1 MNKTKNY
8 SQQFTCKSS
17 KELTVCLYQKKLKY
31 PLPSESLLQFY
42 FQFVPLRK
50 HRKIRSDVLRLH
62 VIANSDTS
70 VDQNLK
76 LRLRDYILQEGKDI
90 FNGSVNV
97 ENAVEKIEPVLPEL
111 EKSAKAFVNQAGF
124 DYDVKISLSNE
135 YFTTRTYET
144 VTLPAG
150 KYLALRVV
158 IGSGEGHNWWCVM
171 FPPMCVP
178 AADKKDEIE
187 NVFSEKEIKLVESK
201 PKYEPRF
208 KVVEI
213 YEQLKEIISEKSEQ
227 SQ

>member
-1 MNKTKNY
+1 MSFSGKIRISIAIGIVTAVIFSICSFAKT
-8 SQQFTCKSS
+8 
-17 KELTVCLYQKKLKY
+17 
-31 PLPSESLLQFY
+31 SEE
-42 FQFVPLRK
+42 
-50 HRKIRSDVLRLH
+50 IRSDVLRLH
-62 VIANSDTS
+62 VIANSDSS

-76 LRLRDYILQEGKDI
+76 LRLRDYILEEGEDI
-90 FNGSVNV
+90 FDGSVNV
-97 ENAVEKIEPVLPEL
+97 ENAVKKIEPKLSEL
-111 EKSAKAFVNQAGF
+111 EKSAETFVKNAGF
-124 DYDVKISLSNE
+124 DYDVKITLSNE
-135 YFTTRTYET
+135 YFTTRTYES

-187 NVFSEKEIKLVESK
+187 NVFTDKEIKLVESK

-213 YEQLKEIISEKSEQ
+213 YEQIRETISERTGQ
-227 SQ
+227 AP

>member
-1 MNKTKNY
+1 MSLSKKIKISVTVGIVVAILFSICSFAKT
-8 SQQFTCKSS
+8 
-17 KELTVCLYQKKLKY
+17 
-31 PLPSESLLQFY
+31 SEE
-42 FQFVPLRK
+42 
-50 HRKIRSDVLRLH
+50 IRSDVLRLH

-97 ENAVEKIEPVLPEL
+97 ENAVENIEPVLPEL

>member
-1 MNKTKNY
+1 MSLSKKIKISVTVGIVVAILFSICSFAKT
-8 SQQFTCKSS
+8 
-17 KELTVCLYQKKLKY
+17 
-31 PLPSESLLQFY
+31 SEE
-42 FQFVPLRK
+42 
-50 HRKIRSDVLRLH
+50 IRSDVLRLH

-97 ENAVEKIEPVLPEL
+97 ENAVKKIEPVLPEL

-135 YFTTRTYET
+135 YFTTKTYET

>member
-1 MNKTKNY
+1 MSFSGKIRISIAIGIVTAVIFSICSFAKT
-8 SQQFTCKSS
+8 
-17 KELTVCLYQKKLKY
+17 
-31 PLPSESLLQFY
+31 SEE
-42 FQFVPLRK
+42 
-50 HRKIRSDVLRLH
+50 IRSDVLRLH
-62 VIANSDTS
+62 VIANSDSS

-76 LRLRDYILQEGKDI
+76 IRLRDYILEEGEDI
-90 FNGSVNV
+90 FDGSVNV
-97 ENAVEKIEPVLPEL
+97 ENAVKKIEPKLAEL
-111 EKSAKAFVNQAGF
+111 EKSAETFVKNAGF
-124 DYDVKISLSNE
+124 DYDVKITLSNE
-135 YFTTRTYET
+135 YFTTRTYES

-187 NVFSEKEIKLVESK
+187 NVFTDKEIKLVESK

-213 YEQLKEIISEKSEQ
+213 YEQIRETISERTGQ
-227 SQ
+227 AL

>member
-1 MNKTKNY
+1 MSLSKKIKISVTVGIVVAILFSICSFAKT
-8 SQQFTCKSS
+8 
-17 KELTVCLYQKKLKY
+17 
-31 PLPSESLLQFY
+31 SEE
-42 FQFVPLRK
+42 
-50 HRKIRSDVLRLH
+50 IRSDVLRLH

-227 SQ
+227 YQ

>member
-1 MNKTKNY
+1 MSFSGKIRISIAIGIVTAVIFSICSFAKT
-8 SQQFTCKSS
+8 
-17 KELTVCLYQKKLKY
+17 
-31 PLPSESLLQFY
+31 SEE
-42 FQFVPLRK
+42 
-50 HRKIRSDVLRLH
+50 IRSDVLRLH
-62 VIANSDTS
+62 VIANSDSS

-76 LRLRDYILQEGKDI
+76 LRLRDYILEEGEDI
-90 FNGSVNV
+90 FDGSVNV
-97 ENAVEKIEPVLPEL
+97 ENAVKKIEPKLAEL
-111 EKSAKAFVNQAGF
+111 EKSADTFVRNAGF
-124 DYDVKISLSNE
+124 DYDVKITLSNE
-135 YFTTRTYET
+135 YFTTRTYES

-187 NVFSEKEIKLVESK
+187 NVFTDKEIKLVESK

-213 YEQLKEIISEKSEQ
+213 YEQIRETISERTGQ
-227 SQ
+227 AP

>member
-1 MNKTKNY
+1 MSFSGKIRISIVIGIVTAVIFSICSFAKT
-8 SQQFTCKSS
+8 
-17 KELTVCLYQKKLKY
+17 
-31 PLPSESLLQFY
+31 SEE
-42 FQFVPLRK
+42 
-50 HRKIRSDVLRLH
+50 IRSDVLRLH
-62 VIANSDTS
+62 VIANSDSS

-76 LRLRDYILQEGKDI
+76 LRLRDYILEEGEDI
-90 FNGSVNV
+90 FDGSVNV
-97 ENAVEKIEPVLPEL
+97 ENAVEKIEPKLSEL
-111 EKSAKAFVNQAGF
+111 EKSAETFVKNAGF
-124 DYDVKISLSNE
+124 DYDVKITLSNE
-135 YFTTRTYET
+135 YFTTRTYES

-187 NVFSEKEIKLVESK
+187 NVFTDKEIKLVESK

-213 YEQLKEIISEKSEQ
+213 YEQIRETISERTGQ
-227 SQ
+227 AP

>member
-1 MNKTKNY
+1 MSFSGKIKISIAIGIVTAVIFSICSFAKT
-8 SQQFTCKSS
+8 
-17 KELTVCLYQKKLKY
+17 
-31 PLPSESLLQFY
+31 SEE
-42 FQFVPLRK
+42 
-50 HRKIRSDVLRLH
+50 IRSDVLRLH
-62 VIANSDTS
+62 VIANSDSS

-76 LRLRDYILQEGKDI
+76 LRLRDYILEEGEDI
-90 FNGSVNV
+90 FDGSVNV
-97 ENAVEKIEPVLPEL
+97 ENAVKKIEPKLAEL
-111 EKSAKAFVNQAGF
+111 ENSAETFVKNAGF
-124 DYDVKISLSNE
+124 DYDVKITLSNE
-135 YFTTRTYET
+135 YFTTRTYES

-187 NVFSEKEIKLVESK
+187 NVFTDKEIKLVESK

-213 YEQLKEIISEKSEQ
+213 YEQIRETISERTGQ
-227 SQ
+227 AP

>member
-1 MNKTKNY
+1 MSLSKKIKISVTVGIVVAILFSICSFAKT
-8 SQQFTCKSS
+8 
-17 KELTVCLYQKKLKY
+17 
-31 PLPSESLLQFY
+31 SEE
-42 FQFVPLRK
+42 
-50 HRKIRSDVLRLH
+50 IRSDVLRLH

-111 EKSAKAFVNQAGF
+111 EKSAKAFVNKAGF

>member
-1 MNKTKNY
+1 MSFSGKIRISIAIGIVAAVIFSICSFAKT
-8 SQQFTCKSS
+8 
-17 KELTVCLYQKKLKY
+17 
-31 PLPSESLLQFY
+31 SEE
-42 FQFVPLRK
+42 
-50 HRKIRSDVLRLH
+50 IRSDVLRLH
-62 VIANSDTS
+62 VIANSDSS

-76 LRLRDYILQEGKDI
+76 LRLRDYILEEGEDI
-90 FNGSVNV
+90 FDGSVNV
-97 ENAVEKIEPVLPEL
+97 ENAVKKIEPKLTEL
-111 EKSAKAFVNQAGF
+111 ENSAETFVKNAGF
-124 DYDVKISLSNE
+124 DYDVKITLSNE
-135 YFTTRTYET
+135 YFTTRTYES

-187 NVFSEKEIKLVESK
+187 NVFTDKEIKLVESK

-213 YEQLKEIISEKSEQ
+213 YEQIRETISERTGQ
-227 SQ
+227 AL

>member
-1 MNKTKNY
+1 MSLSKKIKISVTVGIVVAILFSICSFAKT
-8 SQQFTCKSS
+8 
-17 KELTVCLYQKKLKY
+17 
-31 PLPSESLLQFY
+31 SEE
-42 FQFVPLRK
+42 
-50 HRKIRSDVLRLH
+50 IRSDVLRLH

-158 IGSGEGHNWWCVM
+158 IGSGVGHNWWCVM

>member
-1 MNKTKNY
+1 MSFSGKIRISIAIGIVTAVIFSICSFAKT
-8 SQQFTCKSS
+8 
-17 KELTVCLYQKKLKY
+17 
-31 PLPSESLLQFY
+31 SEE
-42 FQFVPLRK
+42 
-50 HRKIRSDVLRLH
+50 IRSDVLRLH
-62 VIANSDTS
+62 VIANSDSS

-76 LRLRDYILQEGKDI
+76 LRLRDYILEEGEDI
-90 FNGSVNV
+90 FDGSVNV
-97 ENAVEKIEPVLPEL
+97 ENAVKKIEPKLAEL
-111 EKSAKAFVNQAGF
+111 EKSADTFVRNAGF
-124 DYDVKISLSNE
+124 DYDVKITLSNE
-135 YFTTRTYET
+135 YYTTRTYES

-187 NVFSEKEIKLVESK
+187 NVFTDKEIKLVESK

-213 YEQLKEIISEKSEQ
+213 YEQIRETISERTGQ
-227 SQ
+227 AL

>member
-1 MNKTKNY
+1 MSLSKKIKISVTVGIVVAILFSICSFAKT
-8 SQQFTCKSS
+8 
-17 KELTVCLYQKKLKY
+17 
-31 PLPSESLLQFY
+31 SEE
-42 FQFVPLRK
+42 
-50 HRKIRSDVLRLH
+50 IRSDVLRLH

-213 YEQLKEIISEKSEQ
+213 YEQLKEIIFEKSEQ

>member
-1 MNKTKNY
+1 MSLSKKIKISVTVGIVVAILFSICSFAKT
-8 SQQFTCKSS
+8 
-17 KELTVCLYQKKLKY
+17 
-31 PLPSESLLQFY
+31 SEE
-42 FQFVPLRK
+42 
-50 HRKIRSDVLRLH
+50 IRSDVLRLH

-76 LRLRDYILQEGKDI
+76 LRLRDYLLQEGKDI

-111 EKSAKAFVNQAGF
+111 EKSAKAFVNRAGF

-213 YEQLKEIISEKSEQ
+213 YEQLKEIICEKSEQ

>member
-1 MNKTKNY
+1 MSLSKKIKISVTVGIVVAILFSICSFAKT
-8 SQQFTCKSS
+8 
-17 KELTVCLYQKKLKY
+17 
-31 PLPSESLLQFY
+31 SEE
-42 FQFVPLRK
+42 
-50 HRKIRSDVLRLH
+50 IRSDVLRLH

-187 NVFSEKEIKLVESK
+187 NVFSVKEIKLVESK

-208 KVVEI
+208 KVVEV

>member
-1 MNKTKNY
+1 MSLSKKIKISFTVGIVVAILFSICSFAKT
-8 SQQFTCKSS
+8 
-17 KELTVCLYQKKLKY
+17 
-31 PLPSESLLQFY
+31 SEE
-42 FQFVPLRK
+42 
-50 HRKIRSDVLRLH
+50 IRSDVLRLH

>member
-1 MNKTKNY
+1 MSLSKKIKISVTVGIVVAILFSICSFAKT
-8 SQQFTCKSS
+8 
-17 KELTVCLYQKKLKY
+17 
-31 PLPSESLLQFY
+31 SEE
-42 FQFVPLRK
+42 
-50 HRKIRSDVLRLH
+50 IRSDVLRLH

-97 ENAVEKIEPVLPEL
+97 ENAVEKIEPALPEL

-135 YFTTRTYET
+135 YFTTKTYET

-213 YEQLKEIISEKSEQ
+213 YEQLKEIISEKTEQ

>member
-1 MNKTKNY
+1 MSFSRKIKISLSVGIIIAVVFSICSFAKT
-8 SQQFTCKSS
+8 SD
-17 KELTVCLYQKKLKY
+17 E
-31 PLPSESLLQFY
+31 
-42 FQFVPLRK
+42 
-50 HRKIRSDVLRLH
+50 IRSDVLRLH
-62 VIANSDTS
+62 VIANSDSS

-76 LRLRDYILQEGKDI
+76 LRVRDYILNEGKEI

-97 ENAVEKIEPVLPEL
+97 ENAVEKIEPLLPKL
-111 EKSAKAFVNQAGF
+111 ENSAKNFIRSSGF
-124 DYDVKISLSNE
+124 DYDVHITLSDE

-187 NVFSEKEIKLVESK
+187 NVFTDKEIKLVESK

-208 KVVEI
+208 KVIEI
-213 YEQLKEIISEKSEQ
+213 YEQLKETISEKTGQ
-227 SQ
+227 AQ

>member
-1 MNKTKNY
+1 MSLSKKIKISVTVGIVVAILFSICSFAKT
-8 SQQFTCKSS
+8 
-17 KELTVCLYQKKLKY
+17 
-31 PLPSESLLQFY
+31 SEE
-42 FQFVPLRK
+42 
-50 HRKIRSDVLRLH
+50 IRSDVLRLH

-111 EKSAKAFVNQAGF
+111 EKSAKAFMNQAGF

-187 NVFSEKEIKLVESK
+187 NVFSEKEIKLVGSK

>member
-1 MNKTKNY
+1 MSFSGKIRISIAIGIVTAVIFSICSFAKT
-8 SQQFTCKSS
+8 
-17 KELTVCLYQKKLKY
+17 
-31 PLPSESLLQFY
+31 SEE
-42 FQFVPLRK
+42 
-50 HRKIRSDVLRLH
+50 IRSDVLRLH
-62 VIANSDTS
+62 VIANSDSS

-76 LRLRDYILQEGKDI
+76 LRLRDYILEEGEDI
-90 FNGSVNV
+90 FDGSVNV
-97 ENAVEKIEPVLPEL
+97 ENAVEKIEPKLAEL
-111 EKSAKAFVNQAGF
+111 EKSAETFVKNAGF
-124 DYDVKISLSNE
+124 DYDVKITLSNE
-135 YFTTRTYET
+135 YFTTRTYES

-187 NVFSEKEIKLVESK
+187 NVFTDKEIKLVESK

-213 YEQLKEIISEKSEQ
+213 YEQIREKISERTGQ
-227 SQ
+227 AP

>member
-1 MNKTKNY
+1 MSFSGKIRISIAIGIVTAVIFSICSFAKT
-8 SQQFTCKSS
+8 
-17 KELTVCLYQKKLKY
+17 
-31 PLPSESLLQFY
+31 SEE
-42 FQFVPLRK
+42 
-50 HRKIRSDVLRLH
+50 IRSDVLRLH
-62 VIANSDTS
+62 VIANSDSS

-76 LRLRDYILQEGKDI
+76 LRLRDYILEEGEDI
-90 FNGSVNV
+90 FDGSVNV
-97 ENAVEKIEPVLPEL
+97 ENAVKKIEPKLVEL
-111 EKSAKAFVNQAGF
+111 ENSAETFVKNAGF
-124 DYDVKISLSNE
+124 DYDVKITLSNE
-135 YFTTRTYET
+135 YFTTRTYES

-187 NVFSEKEIKLVESK
+187 NVFTDKEIKLVESK

-213 YEQLKEIISEKSEQ
+213 YEQIRETISERTGQ
-227 SQ
+227 AP

>member
-1 MNKTKNY
+1 MFLSKKIKISVTVGIVVAILFSICSFAKT
-8 SQQFTCKSS
+8 
-17 KELTVCLYQKKLKY
+17 
-31 PLPSESLLQFY
+31 SEE
-42 FQFVPLRK
+42 
-50 HRKIRSDVLRLH
+50 IRSDVLRLH

-111 EKSAKAFVNQAGF
+111 EKSAKAFVNRAGF

>member
-1 MNKTKNY
+1 MSLSKKIKISVTVGIVVAILSSICSFAKT
-8 SQQFTCKSS
+8 
-17 KELTVCLYQKKLKY
+17 
-31 PLPSESLLQFY
+31 SEE
-42 FQFVPLRK
+42 
-50 HRKIRSDVLRLH
+50 IRSDVLRLH

-90 FNGSVNV
+90 FNGSINV

-111 EKSAKAFVNQAGF
+111 EKSAKAFMNQAGF

-158 IGSGEGHNWWCVM
+158 IGSGDGHNWWCVM

>member
-1 MNKTKNY
+1 MSLSKKIKISVTVGIVVAILFSICSFAKT
-8 SQQFTCKSS
+8 
-17 KELTVCLYQKKLKY
+17 
-31 PLPSESLLQFY
+31 SEE
-42 FQFVPLRK
+42 
-50 HRKIRSDVLRLH
+50 IRSDVLRLH

-90 FNGSVNV
+90 FNGSINV

-111 EKSAKAFVNQAGF
+111 EKSAKAFVNRAGF

>member
-1 MNKTKNY
+1 MSLSKKIKISVTVGIVVAILFSICSFAKT
-8 SQQFTCKSS
+8 
-17 KELTVCLYQKKLKY
+17 
-31 PLPSESLLQFY
+31 SED
-42 FQFVPLRK
+42 
-50 HRKIRSDVLRLH
+50 IRSDVLRLH

-111 EKSAKAFVNQAGF
+111 EKSAKAFVNRAGF

>member
-1 MNKTKNY
+1 MSFSGKIRISIAIGIVTAVIFSICSFAKT
-8 SQQFTCKSS
+8 
-17 KELTVCLYQKKLKY
+17 
-31 PLPSESLLQFY
+31 SEE
-42 FQFVPLRK
+42 
-50 HRKIRSDVLRLH
+50 IRSDVLRLH
-62 VIANSDTS
+62 VIANSDSS

-76 LRLRDYILQEGKDI
+76 LRLREYILEEGEDI
-90 FNGSVNV
+90 FDGSVNV
-97 ENAVEKIEPVLPEL
+97 ENAVKKIEPKLAEL
-111 EKSAKAFVNQAGF
+111 ENSAETFVKNAGF
-124 DYDVKISLSNE
+124 DYDVKITLSNE
-135 YFTTRTYET
+135 YFTTRTYES

-187 NVFSEKEIKLVESK
+187 NVFTDKEIKLVESK

-213 YEQLKEIISEKSEQ
+213 YEQIRETISERTGQ
-227 SQ
+227 AL

>member
-1 MNKTKNY
+1 MSLSKKIKISITVGIVVAILFSICSFAKT
-8 SQQFTCKSS
+8 
-17 KELTVCLYQKKLKY
+17 
-31 PLPSESLLQFY
+31 SEE
-42 FQFVPLRK
+42 
-50 HRKIRSDVLRLH
+50 IRSDVLRLH

-144 VTLPAG
+144 VTFPAG